1 MTKHRM
7 TKHLKMIDRA
17 YQAVAAAAEKVA
29 ELKWRGV
36 RDDDPQMQSAVAE
49 NENEK
54 KPKKSMVRDAIARLK
69 KDRALWYWWCWL
81 VRWILRVLWND
92 E

>member
-1 MTKHRM
+1 M

-17 YQAVAAAAEKVA
+17 YQAAAAAIEKVA

-49 NENEK
+49 EEK
-54 KPKKSMVRDAIARLK
+54 RCAELRRLTG
-69 KDRALWYWWCWL
+69 D
-81 VRWILRVLWND
+81 
-92 E
+92 